1 MKRSVTAVLAIV
13 FGLILVM
20 VGQVADA
27 RSVDTEGAV
36 LVQSKSDISD
46 VQRTESDVSSE
57 LGGKHSTGSL
67 EIEAATLNEV
77 VQNYCQV

>member
-13 FGLILVM
+13 LGLILVM

-27 RSVDTEGAV
+27 RSVDIEETV

-46 VQRTESDVSSE
+46 AQRTESDVSSE
-57 LGGKHSTGSL
+57 LGEVHLSL
-67 EIEAATLNEV
+67 IHI
-77 VQNYCQV
+77 